1 MCPMTEIW
9 IAAISLVLIIGSNPP
24 VPQTDIFGIPIAV
37 PKTDAF
43 GFPLLR
49 PLTDAYNHLP
59 ITDNQGSTFLVPVP
73 SNGSHPTPQPET
85 DAFHNPVLVPK
96 TDVYG
101 QPVTDKSGNPIMVP
115 KPYSQVTPTTTP
127 QASGSTPKPG
137 KIVCNQGWTFPMNA
151 DSPTSGAGD
160 EETLSKLRTKFSFCR
175 EDDIVAVKCTEVGSC
190 DTLYILLWFN
200 K

>member
-1 MCPMTEIW
+1 MLRHVIKNESILTSC
-9 IAAISLVLIIGSNPP
+9 SFLVVQNVIDLVLKCAQWLKYEYLQFPLFLIIGSNPP

-127 QASGSTPKPG
+127 QTPGSIIQILHYNQWLITKYKHFKQR
-137 KIVCNQGWTFPMNA
+137 KIPQ
-151 DSPTSGAGD
+151 
-160 EETLSKLRTKFSFCR
+160 L
-175 EDDIVAVKCTEVGSC
+175 
-190 DTLYILLWFN
+190 
-200 K
+200 